1 MHGTG
6 KGMLLPVSL
15 RIHQGR
21 YRGMGEED
29 RWNKLEE
36 IVRRVV
42 REELSGLK
50 KKPELKLVNGQITG
64 ITADLMSSWEAAYG
78 SVDIPSEIRRA
89 AAWLMSNPQGVPK
102 NITRFLNN
110 WFTKIQDRAAIRSIP
125 AQQERRE
132 IKRRACAYCSADS
145 VGNWGGYEHCTDPQ
159 HKQWA
164 IDGMPRRMLGV
175 VPKPVAGAD

>member
-1 MHGTG
+1 
-6 KGMLLPVSL
+6 
-15 RIHQGR
+15 
-21 YRGMGEED
+21 MGEEE
-29 RWNKLEE
+29 RWMKLEE

-42 REELSGLK
+42 REELAGLK

-89 AAWLMSNPQGVPK
+89 AAWLMSNPQGAPK

-110 WFTKIQDRAAIRSIP
+110 WFTKIQDRAAIKAIP
-125 AQQERRE
+125 SSRERQE
-132 IKRRACAYCSADS
+132 IHRRACAYCSADATGS
-145 VGNWGGYEHCTDPQ
+145 VSGINHCRAHYQDAYEER
-159 HKQWA
+159 
-164 IDGMPRRMLGV
+164 PRRMLGV